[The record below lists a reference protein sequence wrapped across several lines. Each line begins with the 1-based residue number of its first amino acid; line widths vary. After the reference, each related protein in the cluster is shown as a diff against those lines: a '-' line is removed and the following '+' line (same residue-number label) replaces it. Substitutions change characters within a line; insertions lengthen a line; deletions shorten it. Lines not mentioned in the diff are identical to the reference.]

1 MSAFI
6 GYLFTGPPFAMAFG
20 LCVTLAALAW
30 LLSVVT
36 REYSWADR
44 LWPLCPPVYCL
55 LVAVELD
62 FASSRVNLMTALVV
76 LWGVRLAFNLA
87 RRGGYR
93 PGNEDYRWAIVRE
106 KAGPLGFQVVNFTVT
121 AFGQMLLVW
130 LFTSPVHQAWLWSET
145 PLGLLDLLAAA
156 LFVVLLVGETIA
168 DQQMWVFQQD
178 KKRRIAAGEAV
189 GQPFIVSGLYRYCRH
204 PNYFCEMGMWWVFY
218 LFAVSA
224 SGQWLHWTGLGFV
237 GLTALF
243 IASTR
248 FGESISAS
256 RHPGYRAYQAR
267 TPALV
272 PGLGFRTWRRTA
284 P

>member
-1 MSAFI
+1 M
-6 GYLFTGPPFAMAFG
+6 
-20 LCVTLAALAW
+20 
-30 LLSVVT
+30 
-36 REYSWADR
+36 
-44 LWPLCPPVYCL
+44 
-55 LVAVELD
+55 
-62 FASSRVNLMTALVV
+62 
-76 LWGVRLAFNLA
+76 
-87 RRGGYR
+87 
-93 PGNEDYRWAIVRE
+93 
-106 KAGPLGFQVVNFTVT
+106 
-121 AFGQMLLVW
+121 
-130 LFTSPVHQAWLWSET
+130 
-145 PLGLLDLLAAA
+145 
-156 LFVVLLVGETIA
+156 GETIA
-168 DQQMWVFQQD
+168 DRQMWVFQQD
-178 KKRRIAAGEAV
+178 KKRRIAASETV

-256 RHPGYRAYQAR
+256 RYPGYRAYQAS

-272 PGLGFRTWRRTA
+272 PGLGFGTRRRAA